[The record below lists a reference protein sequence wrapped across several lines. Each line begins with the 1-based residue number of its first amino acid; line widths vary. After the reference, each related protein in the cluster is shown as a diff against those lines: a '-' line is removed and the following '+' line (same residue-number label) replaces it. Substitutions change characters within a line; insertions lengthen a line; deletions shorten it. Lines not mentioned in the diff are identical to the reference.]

1 MRHIFISL
9 ACLGAVSV
17 SGCERFAATPPA
29 EPAAAPAAGATP
41 EALLPPLPL
50 FDAAA
55 LGIPADPDSIADGR
69 TIAETHC
76 SNCHGLNGDASL
88 RADAPPL
95 RYILSQFPPETLAED
110 FRNGIHVGHEDMP
123 DFVFGDLGMDVLLAY
138 IVSIQEA
145 PPAQ

>member
-1 MRHIFISL
+1 MRPTLLSL
-9 ACLGAVSV
+9 ACLGALALT
-17 SGCERFAATPPA
+17 GCERTAATEGTALSDAPVAA
-29 EPAAAPAAGATP
+29 EPAPAQ
-41 EALLPPLPL
+41 PL

-55 LGIPADPDSIADGR
+55 LGIPSDADSIADGR
-69 TIAETHC
+69 AIAETQC

-95 RYILSQFPPETLAED
+95 RYLLSQLPPETLAED

-138 IVSIQEA
+138 LVSIQET
-145 PPAQ
+145 PPAE